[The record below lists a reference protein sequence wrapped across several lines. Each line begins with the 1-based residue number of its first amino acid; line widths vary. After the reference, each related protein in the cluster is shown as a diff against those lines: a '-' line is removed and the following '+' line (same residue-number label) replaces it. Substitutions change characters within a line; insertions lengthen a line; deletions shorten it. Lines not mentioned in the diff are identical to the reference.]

1 MCNENYF
8 EDLEK
13 ENQRLKKEIDSLKE
27 QLDNLVNSSSVHV
40 RRDLDALD

>member
-1 MCNENYF
+1 MSKENYF

-13 ENQRLKKEIDSLKE
+13 ENQRLKKEIDLLKE
-27 QLDNLVNSSSVHV
+27 QLNDLVNSSSVHV

>member
-27 QLDNLVNSSSVHV
+27 QLNNLVNSSSVHV

>member
-13 ENQRLKKEIDSLKE
+13 ENQRLKKEIDLLKE
-27 QLDNLVNSSSVHV
+27 ELHNLVNSSSVHV

>member
-1 MCNENYF
+1 MSSENYF

-13 ENQRLKKEIDSLKE
+13 ENERLKKQIDSLKE
-27 QLDNLVNSSSVHV
+27 QLNDLINSSSVHV